1 MPYNSKRVGLIISIE
16 RNSRDMSQMQLS
28 ISAGI
33 SRSHLAALES
43 GKKCPSLET
52 VWNIADALSMR
63 PSELLAK
70 IDCTEQRPHHSGP

>member
-28 ISAGI
+28 TSAGI

-43 GKKCPSLET
+43 GNKCPSL
-52 VWNIADALSMR
+52 
-63 PSELLAK
+63 
-70 IDCTEQRPHHSGP
+70 